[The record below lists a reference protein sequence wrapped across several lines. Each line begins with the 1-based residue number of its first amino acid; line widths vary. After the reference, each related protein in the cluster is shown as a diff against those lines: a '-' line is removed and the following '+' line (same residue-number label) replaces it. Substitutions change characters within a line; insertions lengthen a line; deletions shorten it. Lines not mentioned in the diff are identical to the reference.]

1 MIKQT
6 LRTSL
11 FTLVAATTMI
21 SVAQAAPTV
30 YGKAYV
36 TVDYVDEESETVD
49 NDEIQ
54 LNSNSSRIG
63 FKGSEPITDNTDV
76 IYKLEYGIDVDENK
90 GKNFKSRD
98 TYLGLANKSFGE
110 IRAGHMQS
118 TTDYVNNVTP
128 AASAG
133 FWDNLGDDGNMIDS
147 GRIANTILWK
157 APKING
163 MPLEFAAMYSTEE
176 KDGDDGFGAAL
187 MFDQGA
193 GFTAGVAYESDV
205 NLDGDLI
212 RGTASV
218 DLAKLGNTNL
228 PLVIGGLYQE
238 ADIDDADEK
247 EKGFVVSAE
256 YGLQNFSKPASVFIQ
271 YNNTSD
277 VLGQKEVDSDQIVV
291 GGKYYYKKNIIAHLY
306 AGQNTLE
313 EPDTKDRDLFAVG
326 GGVEYKF

>member
-21 SVAQAAPTV
+21 PVAQAAPTV

-193 GFTAGVAYESDV
+193 GFTASVAYESDV
-205 NLDGDLI
+205 NLDGELI

-218 DLAKLGNTNL
+218 DLAKLGNANL

-291 GGKYYYKKNIIAHLY
+291 GGKYHYKKNIIAHLY

>member
-1 MIKQT
+1 
-6 LRTSL
+6 
-11 FTLVAATTMI
+11 
-21 SVAQAAPTV
+21 
-30 YGKAYV
+30 
-36 TVDYVDEESETVD
+36 
-49 NDEIQ
+49 
-54 LNSNSSRIG
+54 
-63 FKGSEPITDNTDV
+63 
-76 IYKLEYGIDVDENK
+76 
-90 GKNFKSRD
+90 
-98 TYLGLANKSFGE
+98 
-110 IRAGHMQS
+110 MQS

-133 FWDNLGDDGNMIDS
+133 FWDNLGKNGNMIDS
-147 GRIANTILWK
+147 GRIANTLLWK

-193 GFTAGVAYESDV
+193 GFTASVAYESDV
-205 NLDGDLI
+205 NLDGELI

-291 GGKYYYKKNIIAHLY
+291 GGKYHYKKNIIAHLY

>member
-6 LRTSL
+6 LRTSF

-21 SVAQAAPTV
+21 PVAQAAPTV

-133 FWDNLGDDGNMIDS
+133 FWDNLGKNGNMIDS

-218 DLAKLGNTNL
+218 DFAKLGNSNL

-291 GGKYYYKKNIIAHLY
+291 GGKYHYKKNIIAHLY

>member
-205 NLDGDLI
+205 NLDGELI
-212 RGTASV
+212 RGTTSV
-218 DLAKLGNTNL
+218 DFAKLGNANL

-238 ADIDDADEK
+238 ADIDDKDEK

-277 VLGQKEVDSDQIVV
+277 VLGQKDVDSDQIVV

-313 EPDTKDRDLFAVG
+313 VPNTKDRDLFAVG